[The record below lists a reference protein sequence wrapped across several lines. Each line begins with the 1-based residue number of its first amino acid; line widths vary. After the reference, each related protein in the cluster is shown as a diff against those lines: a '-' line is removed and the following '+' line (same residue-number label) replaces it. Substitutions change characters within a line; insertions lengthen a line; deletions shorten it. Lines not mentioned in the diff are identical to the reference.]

1 MLRSPKRH
9 PQDLTSAA
17 THFRFG
23 ENWRDLV
30 EIWVTPDRIEDARTR
45 FAKLLLPEELS
56 GKRFLDLGCGSGLS
70 LLCALEHHPATALGV
85 DIDEASVAAARR
97 LLSRH
102 APGGGWEV
110 QRASVFDRALAAR
123 GPFDVVHSWGVLHHT
138 GDLWRALDEAARLVA
153 EGGLLAVAIYRR
165 TRLCAFWRVEKRIY
179 KDLPRSAQAAL
190 RLCYK
195 ALFCAYMMLRL
206 KNPLRILREYPR
218 SKRGMSFDHDAHDWL
233 GGYPYESARA
243 EEVIEFC
250 RARGF
255 ELVRSN
261 LRRPGSGL
269 FGTGNDEFVFRR
281 RGAADR

>member
-1 MLRSPKRH
+1 MLRSPNPH
-9 PQDLTSAA
+9 PQDLTSPT

-30 EIWVTPDRIEDARTR
+30 ETWVTPDRVEDARTR
-45 FAKLLLPEELS
+45 FAKLLLPEELT

-70 LLCALEHHPATALGV
+70 LLCALEYGPAAALGV
-85 DIDEASVAAARR
+85 DIDEASVEAARL

-102 APGGGWEV
+102 APGKVWEV
-110 QRASVFDRALAAR
+110 QRASVFDGVLATR

-138 GDLWRALDEAARLVA
+138 GNLWRALGEAAGLVA

-165 TRLCAFWRVEKRIY
+165 TRLCAFWRVEKRLY
-179 KDLPRSAQAAL
+179 KDLPAPAQRAL
-190 RLCYK
+190 RLLYK
-195 ALFCAYMMLRL
+195 GLFCAYMMLRL

-218 SKRGMSFDHDAHDWL
+218 TKRGMSFDHDAHDWL

-261 LRRPGSGL
+261 IRRPSSGL

-281 RGAADR
+281 RGAANR